1 MKIKDISR
9 DQVDNVQL
17 CNKCKIDSYLGK
29 FFNMNTLQK
38 KISSKIESSKL
49 DEGEDL
55 ILDYFSWGRDKRHVV
70 DDTEKMPTV
79 RTARGALKRL
89 IRLFQRHLSSPTVEG
104 IKKYAEFNDS
114 YSLMSDEYSK
124 NLFVELLVMQLLGE
138 KRIQLSSFTRDL
150 VDSYE
155 RASDQLLNSKESLL
169 VYKWILKKIN
179 LKTPPITIFTSPEGL
194 NIAYLDRLYCYKRDG
209 VIVGVVEGDTVI
221 DAGIGWGDTVVY
233 LASKA
238 MSNQGNKYYAF
249 DIVEEGL
256 HALKKQLELNPHITS
271 VVPVLK
277 ALSDKDG
284 EVYISEESSPGSRVE
299 GASTGRRISSITIDS
314 FVFEQ
319 KCEQVNFIK
328 MDIEGSEI
336 PALNGARETIKRY
349 KPKLAISVYHK
360 WDDLKIIPKL
370 INDIHPGY
378 KFYLDCTTGFG
389 GEAVLY
395 CI

>member
-1 MKIKDISR
+1 
-9 DQVDNVQL
+9 
-17 CNKCKIDSYLGK
+17 
-29 FFNMNTLQK
+29 MNTLQQ

-49 DEGEDL
+49 DGGEDL

-70 DDTEKMPTV
+70 DNTEKMPTV
-79 RTARGALKRL
+79 RTARSALKRL
-89 IRLFQRHLSSPTVEG
+89 LRLFRRHLSSPNVEG
-104 IKKYAEFNDS
+104 LKKYAEFNES
-114 YSLMSDEYSK
+114 YLLMSDEYSK

-138 KRIQLSSFTRDL
+138 KRVQLSSFTRDL

-256 HALKKQLELNPHITS
+256 HALKKQIGLNPHITN

-299 GASTGRRISSITIDS
+299 GTSTGRRISSITIDS

-370 INDIHPGY
+370 INDIYPGY

>member
-1 MKIKDISR
+1 
-9 DQVDNVQL
+9 
-17 CNKCKIDSYLGK
+17 
-29 FFNMNTLQK
+29 MNTLQQ
-38 KISSKIESSKL
+38 KIFSKIESSKL
-49 DEGEDL
+49 SEGEDL
-55 ILDYFSWGRDKRHVV
+55 ILDYFSWGRDKRHVI
-70 DDTEKMPTV
+70 DNTEKMPTV
-79 RTARGALKRL
+79 RIAKGVLKSL
-89 IRLFQRHLSSPTVEG
+89 LRLFQRCLSGSKVQG
-104 IKKYAEFNDS
+104 IEKYGQFNES
-114 YSLMSDEYSK
+114 FLLMSDEYSK
-124 NLFVELLVMQLLGE
+124 NLFVELLVMQMLGE

-150 VDSYE
+150 VESYE
-155 RASDQLLNSKESLL
+155 KASDQLLNSKESLT

-194 NIAYLDRLYCYKRDG
+194 NIASVDRLYCYKRGGINID
-209 VIVGVVEGDTVI
+209 IVAGDIVI

-238 MSNQGNKYYAF
+238 TSNQENKYYAF

-256 HALKKQLELNPHITS
+256 DALKKQLALNPHITN

-277 ALSDKDG
+277 GLSDKDG
-284 EVYISEESSPGSRVE
+284 VVYISEESSPGSRVE
-299 GASTGRRISSITIDS
+299 GASTGRSISSTTIDL
-314 FVFEQ
+314 FVCEH
-319 KCEQVNFIK
+319 KCEEIHFIK

-336 PALNGARETIKRY
+336 PALNGARETIRRN

-360 WDDLKIIPKL
+360 WDDLKTIPRL
-370 INDIHPGY
+370 INDICPGY

>member
-1 MKIKDISR
+1 
-9 DQVDNVQL
+9 
-17 CNKCKIDSYLGK
+17 
-29 FFNMNTLQK
+29 MNTLQQ
-38 KISSKIESSKL
+38 KIFSKIESSKL
-49 DEGEDL
+49 SENEDL
-55 ILDYFSWGRDKRHVV
+55 ILDYFSWGRDKRHAV
-70 DDTEKMPTV
+70 DNTEKMPTV
-79 RTARGALKRL
+79 RTAKSVLKSLLRF
-89 IRLFQRHLSSPTVEG
+89 FQRCLSGPKVEG
-104 IKKYAEFNDS
+104 TEKYGQFNES
-114 YSLMSDEYSK
+114 YLLMSDEYSQ
-124 NLFVELLVMQLLGE
+124 NLFVELLAMQMLGE

-155 RASDQLLNSKESLL
+155 RASDQLLNSKESLI
-169 VYKWILKKIN
+169 VYKWILKKIT
-179 LKTPPITIFTSPEGL
+179 LKTPPMTIFTSPEGL
-194 NIAYLDRLYCYKRDG
+194 NIAYVDRLYCYKRGG
-209 VIVGVVEGDTVI
+209 VIVDVIAGDTVI

-256 HALKKQLELNPHITS
+256 HALKKQIGLNPHITN

-284 EVYISEESSPGSRVE
+284 EVHISEESSPGSRVE
-299 GASTGRRISSITIDS
+299 GASTGRRIASITIDS
-314 FVFEQ
+314 FVCEQ
-319 KCEQVNFIK
+319 KCEEVHFIK

-336 PALNGARETIKRY
+336 PALNGARETIRRN

-360 WDDLKIIPKL
+360 WDDLKTIPRL
-370 INDIHPGY
+370 INDIYPGY

>member
-1 MKIKDISR
+1 MVEFKI
-9 DQVDNVQL
+9 NV
-17 CNKCKIDSYLGK
+17 YLAK
-29 FFNMNTLQK
+29 FFNMNTLQQN
-38 KISSKIESSKL
+38 ISSKIESAKL
-49 DEGEDL
+49 SEGEDL
-55 ILDYFSWGRDKRHVV
+55 IVDYFSWGRDKRHVV
-70 DDTEKMPTV
+70 DNTEKMPTV
-79 RTARGALKRL
+79 RTARSVLKSLFRF
-89 IRLFQRHLSSPTVEG
+89 FQRYLSEPNVEG
-104 IKKYAEFNDS
+104 IEKYGQFNES
-114 YSLMSDEYSK
+114 YLLMSDEYSQ
-124 NLFVELLVMQLLGE
+124 NLFVELLVMQMLGE
-138 KRIQLSSFTRDL
+138 KRIQLSSFTREL
-150 VDSYE
+150 VESYE
-155 RASDQLLNSKESLL
+155 KASDQLLNSKESLI

-194 NIAYLDRLYCYKRDG
+194 NVAYVDRLYCYKRGGISID
-209 VIVGVVEGDTVI
+209 IVAGDVVI

-238 MSNQGNKYYAF
+238 MSNQENKYYAF

-256 HALKKQLELNPHITS
+256 DALKKQIALNPHITN

-299 GASTGRRISSITIDS
+299 GASTGRRVSSVTIDS

-319 KCEQVNFIK
+319 RCEEVHFIK

-336 PALNGARETIKRY
+336 PALNGARETIKKH

-360 WDDLKIIPKL
+360 WDDLNKIPRL
-370 INDIHPGY
+370 INDMCPGY

-389 GEAVLY
+389 GETVLY